1 MPRREAPSRPVED
14 TTLKQ
19 PTIKVGDSV
28 RYRGDFLRSIGAY
41 SGPLGWAR
49 RTVTQLQTIGAD
61 VILAAVAWDN
71 PDMPAKVNV
80 KNLER
85 TRKAR

>member
-1 MPRREAPSRPVED
+1 MKR
-14 TTLKQ
+14 T
-19 PTIKVGDSV
+19 TIKVGDCV

-41 SGPLGWAR
+41 SGPFGWAKG
-49 RTVTQLQTIGAD
+49 TVTELQALSAD
-61 VILAAVAWDN
+61 VTLAAVAWDN
-71 PDMPAKVNV
+71 PDLPARVNV

>member
-1 MPRREAPSRPVED
+1 MTK
-14 TTLKQ
+14 TTIQ
-19 PTIKVGDSV
+19 VGDSA

-41 SGPLGWAR
+41 SGPLGWAKG
-49 RTVTQLQTIGAD
+49 TVTELQTLSAD
-61 VILAAVAWDN
+61 ATLAAVAWDN